1 MSWNPDL
8 YWLLYEQRRAELE
21 RAAEIERLIAE
32 GRPDRPSL
40 TERWLSR
47 VGDVLITTGL
57 RLRAYALDNQSG
69 FETAP

>member
-8 YWLLYEQRRAELE
+8 YWLLYKQRRAELE
-21 RAAEIERLIAE
+21 RAAEIERLIAAA
-32 GRPDRPSL
+32 GSDRPSL
-40 TERWLSR
+40 IERWLSLI
-47 VGDVLITTGL
+47 GDVLIATGL